1 MVIEISFIIFQFSV
15 VFFAINILKNN
26 KKQLEINKTLHK
38 RLCILENELF
48 NKTHDFNEHL

>member
-1 MVIEISFIIFQFSV
+1 MVTEISFIIFQVSV

-26 KKQLEINKTLHK
+26 KKQLEINESFHK
-38 RLCILENELF
+38 RLCIIENELF